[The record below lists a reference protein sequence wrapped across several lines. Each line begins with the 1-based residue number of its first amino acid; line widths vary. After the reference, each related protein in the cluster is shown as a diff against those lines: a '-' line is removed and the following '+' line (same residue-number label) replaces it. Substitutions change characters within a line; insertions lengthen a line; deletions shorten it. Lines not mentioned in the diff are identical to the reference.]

1 MKKKWFIKNL
11 ITFALPIFAVLLMC
25 GVITLYFVYHVF
37 LRELNKNNEN
47 LLSQIQTNVETIL
60 NEVNSLS
67 LNFEFYTKEQDYGEY
82 SDSNTVTPEK
92 RAVDFEMLNFMNT
105 IANSRQYIH
114 SIYLQIDNPED
125 SFMVS
130 NNGRQMPEQF
140 LDSKWLEDAGALRKM
155 DETTWTRYRGIK
167 RYSFESPT
175 DVITVYRKL
184 YTGLKQVGTVA
195 LNIYGSYFDER
206 LSALNLLEGQEIEIY
221 SKDGEAV
228 YNFTYHKD
236 NGEGKS
242 FQYRYI
248 TVKSEGN
255 GYTYIS
261 RVPTGKLYEVLY
273 QISLRIAVIFLISIA
288 AALGASYVA
297 SKRSY
302 DRIYTIYQ
310 IIEAADSPYPLPE
323 LTSKAKDEY
332 GYIIQNMI
340 KMFIESRYVKA
351 QLAEKK
357 SRYEAME
364 LLALQ
369 SQINPHF
376 LFNTIETINWSII
389 GHLGFEYHASRMLE
403 HLSDV
408 LKFSLSNP
416 NEKVMLKEE
425 LSYTKS
431 YLAIMQER
439 YRDRFDVIWEVD
451 DSLLDF
457 YIIKMII
464 QPLVENSIYHG
475 IKEKAGMCKLK
486 IRLYCLGEK
495 ICLEVIDTGMGM
507 SKERLLEVRQM
518 MNYDNRKNLGIYIG
532 VKNVYKR
539 LKLVY
544 EETCSMTI
552 RSKEGLGTSVKV
564 VLPADMD
571 LVIKNFSNDII
582 SDDGIDFDYY
592 SDMELSDSSEFAQ
605 KSNRAPMGRKE
616 VK

>member
-1 MKKKWFIKNL
+1 MKKKWFIKNF
-11 ITFALPIFAVLLMC
+11 IAFALPIFAVLLIC
-25 GVITLYFVYHVF
+25 GAVTLYFVYHVF

-67 LNFEFYTKEQDYGEY
+67 LNFEFYTKEQDFGDY
-82 SDSNTVTPEK
+82 SGSETVTPEK
-92 RAVDFEMLNFMNT
+92 RAVELEMLNFMNT

-114 SIYLQIDNPED
+114 SIYIQIDNPEN

-130 NNGRQMPEQF
+130 NNGRQMPGQF
-140 LDSKWLEDAGALRKM
+140 LDSEWLEDARALRGM
-155 DETTWTRYRGIK
+155 AETTWTRYRGIK

-175 DVITVYRKL
+175 AVLTVYRKL
-184 YTGLKQVGTVA
+184 YTGLKPVGTVA

-206 LSALNLLEGQEIEIY
+206 LSTLNLLAGQEIEIY

-228 YNFTYHKD
+228 YNFTYQADKK
-236 NGEGKS
+236 EGKD
-242 FQYRYI
+242 FPYRSI

-273 QISLRIAVIFLISIA
+273 QISLRIAVIFLVSIA
-288 AALGASYVA
+288 AALGASYAA

-302 DRIYTIYQ
+302 QRIYAVYQ
-310 IIEAADSPYPLPE
+310 IIEAADSPRPLPE
-323 LTSKAKDEY
+323 LTPKAKDEY

-389 GHLGFEYHASRMLE
+389 GHLGFGNHASRMLE

-408 LKFSLSNP
+408 LKYSLSNP
-416 NEKVMLKEE
+416 NEKVLLKEE

-431 YLAIMQER
+431 YLSIMQER
-439 YRDRFDVIWEVD
+439 YRGRFDVIWDVD
-451 DSLLDF
+451 DKLVDC
-457 YIIKMII
+457 YIIKMVL
-464 QPLVENSIYHG
+464 QPLVENAIYHG
-475 IKEKAGMCKLK
+475 IKEKDGTCKLK
-486 IRLYCLGEK
+486 IRLYRLRGNS
-495 ICLEVIDTGMGM
+495 CLEVIDTGLGM
-507 SKERLLEVRQM
+507 SKERLQQVRQM
-518 MNYDNRKNLGIYIG
+518 MLDGDRKNIGIHIG

-544 EETCSMTI
+544 EDACTMII
-552 RSKEGLGTSVKV
+552 RSKEGLGTSVKIT
-564 VLPADMD
+564 LPEDMA
-571 LVIKNFSNDII
+571 LEINSF
-582 SDDGIDFDYY
+582 G
-592 SDMELSDSSEFAQ
+592 DMQQPDSSEFAE
-605 KSNRAPMGRKE
+605 KSNGAPIGIKE

>member
-1 MKKKWFIKNL
+1 MKKKWFIKNF
-11 ITFALPIFAVLLMC
+11 ITFALPIFAVLLTC
-25 GVITLYFVYHVF
+25 GAITLYFVYHVF

-47 LLSQIQTNVETIL
+47 LLSQIQTNVETVL

-67 LNFEFYTKEQDYGEY
+67 LNFEFYTKEQDYGVY

-130 NNGRQMPEQF
+130 NNGRQMPGQF
-140 LDSKWLEDAGALRKM
+140 LDSEWLEDAGALRNM

-228 YNFTYHKD
+228 YNFTYHED
-236 NGEGKS
+236 NREGKS

-273 QISLRIAVIFLISIA
+273 QISLRIAVIFLVSIA

-302 DRIYTIYQ
+302 DGIYTIYQ

-376 LFNTIETINWSII
+376 LFNTLENIRYMCIIQPETA
-389 GHLGFEYHASRMLE
+389 GKM
-403 HLSDV
+403 V
-408 LKFSLSNP
+408 FSLSNLLRYSLDGSRTEVTLEEDLEHLE
-416 NEKVMLKEE
+416 NYLTILKYRFNRRFTYVIDVEAE
-425 LSYTKS
+425 ALSCKIPR
-431 YLAIMQER
+431 LVLQP
-439 YRDRFDVIWEVD
+439 
-451 DSLLDF
+451 
-457 YIIKMII
+457 MI
-464 QPLVENSIYHG
+464 ENSVKYG
-475 IKEKAGMCKLK
+475 FGNQENLRVELKAY
-486 IRLYCLGEK
+486 IHE
-495 ICLEVIDTGMGM
+495 
-507 SKERLLEVRQM
+507 ERLIMICRDDGIGMTPGVLSDIQALLEQEENNKRHSGLY
-518 MNYDNRKNLGIYIG
+518 NIHRRCRILYGRPYG
-532 VKNVYKR
+532 V
-539 LKLVY
+539 
-544 EETCSMTI
+544 EI
-552 RSKEGLGTSVKV
+552 RSAEGLGTTLV
-564 VLPADMD
+564 VTLPAQRE
-571 LVIKNFSNDII
+571 
-582 SDDGIDFDYY
+582 
-592 SDMELSDSSEFAQ
+592 EL
-605 KSNRAPMGRKE
+605 
-616 VK
+616 